1 MRNLPKLNFLV
12 FGPGIVAQNY
22 KSHRLAV
29 KQMIIK
35 NKEQNADFP
44 EEVDETLRKFRNRS
58 RPSFEK
64 EILANPAT
72 RELVMIRG
80 YDYIILPL
88 INLGAI
94 SEFSLFSA
102 DPVIAS
108 KIRLFIPKKHAKSKG
123 FVNTGP
129 VKAFK
134 DAYDQVKIFKDAK
147 ELLKKVGETVDSLIV
162 MRLYQSRHAN
172 PY

>member
-12 FGPGIVAQNY
+12 FGPGIGARNY

-35 NKEQNADFP
+35 KKEQNADFP
-44 EEVDETLRKFRNRS
+44 EEVDKALGQIRNRS

-64 EILANPAT
+64 KILANPAT
-72 RELVMIRG
+72 KELVMARG

-88 INLGAI
+88 MNLGPIA
-94 SEFSLFSA
+94 EFSRFA
-102 DPVIAS
+102 GDPAIAP

-134 DAYDQVKIFKDAK
+134 DAYDQVKIFKNAK
-147 ELLKKVGETVDSLIV
+147 ELLKKAEETVDSLIV
-162 MRLYQSRHAN
+162 IRLYQSGQPN